1 MPSYPNTIKEF
12 REIQNKSGVVY
23 DQTKSTVMYAED
35 IQSID
40 EEIVAIEETLGTN
53 PEGDHESVKDRLDS
67 FDLAI
72 KIAKNIVST
81 AWENLDKIQK
91 SLTGTITSA
100 FARLTMTTPASTN
113 GEVWINT
120 ETSYI
125 NEIDFD
131 NEICGFNTNLK
142 MSAAYGSQLY
152 FGMGQNPLIGDENG
166 FGFKVISGTLYA
178 CIWKYGF
185 GETAQSITGITLNK
199 YNNYRVEYTPLESIK
214 FYVNNVLKLTYLYNA
229 DVFPVGG
236 SPVPFTVN
244 FKTTNNTAKSV
255 YLEQFAYYHIKC

>member
-12 REIQNKSGVVY
+12 REIKNKSGVVY

-72 KIAKNIVST
+72 LITKNIIST
-81 AWENLDKIQK
+81 SWENLDKIQK

-100 FARLTMTTPASTN
+100 FARLTMTTPASTD

-125 NEIDFD
+125 NEIDF
-131 NEICGFNTNLK
+131 NSEICGFNTSLG

-152 FGMGQNPLIGDENG
+152 FGMGQNPLVGDENG

-178 CIWKYGF
+178 CIWKYGS
-185 GETAQSITGITLNK
+185 GETAQSIPGITLTD
-199 YNNYRVEYTPLESIK
+199 YNNYRVEYKPAESIK
-214 FYVNNVLKLTYLYNA
+214 FYVNNILKLTYLYNV
-229 DVFPVGG
+229 DVFPVGDN
-236 SPVPFTVN
+236 PVPCAVN
-244 FKTTNNTAKSV
+244 FKTTNNTAKSI
-255 YLEQFAYYHIKC
+255 YLEQFAYWHLK

>member
-12 REIQNKSGVVY
+12 REIKNKSGVVY

-72 KIAKNIVST
+72 KISKNIIST
-81 AWENLDKIQK
+81 AWENLDKMQK

-100 FARLTMTTPASTN
+100 FARLTMTTPASTD

-125 NEIDFD
+125 NKIDFN
-131 NEICGFNTNLK
+131 NEICGFNTSLR

-152 FGMGQNPLIGDENG
+152 FGMGQNPLLGDENG

-178 CIWKYGF
+178 CIWKYDS
-185 GETAQSITGITLNK
+185 GEMAQSIPGITLTD
-199 YNNYRVEYTPLESIK
+199 YNNYRVEYKPAESIK
-214 FYVNNVLKLTYLYNA
+214 FYVNNVLKYEIAYDP
-229 DVFPVGG
+229 DVFPTGKN
-236 SPVPFTVN
+236 PVPCAVN
-244 FKTTNNTAKSV
+244 FKTTNNTAKSI
-255 YLEQFAYYHIKC
+255 YLEQFAYWHLK